1 MQGVR
6 RLLLGLVLI
15 AGVLAS
21 AAASDRLVLYE
32 YFNNTS

>member
-1 MQGVR
+1 MQSLR
-6 RLLLGLVLI
+6 RLSLGLVLI
-15 AGVLAS
+15 AGVLSS